1 VGAKKM
7 RRYERLIVEE
17 RTRGHILL
25 YVESSS
31 KNKKDPAKVIR
42 RKAESS
48 ALSVLLL
55 SEMEG

>member
-1 VGAKKM
+1 M